1 MALKI
6 QTLISKLLAEYY
18 ILRLFC
24 ILGWISFSVFS
35 YAKIIN
41 HTVEQEVELERSP
54 CQLSTLTIRPKISIS
69 TFTRLLEAKLRA
81 SG

>member
-18 ILRLFC
+18 IRLFC
-24 ILGWISFSVFS
+24 ILGCISFSVFS
-35 YAKIIN
+35 YVKIIN

-54 CQLSTLTIRPKISIS
+54 RQLSTLTIRPKISIS

>member
-18 ILRLFC
+18 ILRLSC

-41 HTVEQEVELERSP
+41 HTVEQEVELECSP